1 MSKTTLT
8 VVVNEKNA
16 FILYYHSNYNALQ
29 SYREWIRA
37 LKRQNKDKT
46 EWKPSE
52 SDRVCSIHFAGSA
65 YERNSVPTLNLGYE
79 VEEKKAI
86 RTLIKQ
92 SLPKKGKI
100 KKNNDADD
108 EDDVVPL
115 PISATVTESQPT
127 VTCSTP

>member
-52 SDRVCSIHFAGSA
+52 SDRVCSIHFIDSG
-65 YERNSVPTLNLGYE
+65 YEANSVPTLKLGYE
-79 VEEKKAI
+79 VEVKKA
-86 RTLIKQ
+86 RTTLIR
-92 SLPKKGKI
+92 
-100 KKNNDADD
+100 
-108 EDDVVPL
+108 
-115 PISATVTESQPT
+115 
-127 VTCSTP
+127 